1 MSDPLPDPPHKGEG
15 ELELSEDSL
24 TSAAA
29 LLRQAR
35 SGVAFTGA
43 GISAE
48 SGIPVYRGEGGL
60 WTKFDPYKV
69 AHIDTFRQDP
79 AQYWTYS
86 LNHRRTDAQPNAAH
100 GAVVD
105 LERRGHL
112 RTVITQNTDG
122 LHQKAGSG
130 HVLEL
135 HGSSHAVVCLDC
147 ESRFPRADVDRMNR
161 EHCPPSCP
169 SCGGRYLKP
178 TVVMFGEALPADALQ
193 HAQALAMASDVMLIV
208 GSSLQ
213 VYPAAGIPR
222 LAREHGAELCIINA
236 EPTPFDQLAAVVI
249 HGKAGEVLPEIVR
262 RIERP

>member
-1 MSDPLPDPPHKGEG
+1 MTTAIDEG
-15 ELELSEDSL
+15 LSQA
-24 TSAAA
+24 TA
-29 LLRQAR
+29 LLSQSR
-35 SGVAFTGA
+35 STVAFTGA

-69 AHIDTFRQDP
+69 AHIDTFRRDP
-79 AQYWTYS
+79 AQYWSYS
-86 LNHRRTDAQPNAAH
+86 LQHRRTDAVPNAAH
-100 GAVVD
+100 YALVD

-112 RTVITQNTDG
+112 KAVITQNTDG
-122 LHQKAGSG
+122 LHQKAGSS

-147 ESRFPRADVDRMNR
+147 ERRFPRSDIDRMNR

-169 SCGGRYLKP
+169 DCGGRYLKP
-178 TVVMFGEALPADALQ
+178 TVVMFGEPLPMNALDAAQELAIAADL
-193 HAQALAMASDVMLIV
+193 LLID

-236 EPTPFDQLAAVVI
+236 EPTPFDRMASVVI
-249 HGKAGEVLPEIVR
+249 QGKAGEILPAIAGRVT
-262 RIERP
+262 PA